1 MQTEQQE
8 NPARVKADIV
18 AAVVLVLFGLFIFY
32 EAYTMPRLEA
42 RGIHPASIPGLVPM
56 LLGAALAF
64 MGAIL
69 GIRSW
74 RIEAAGGWKELC
86 RLFVTL
92 TAARVLAALVLI
104 LGFTLVLVGWLPF
117 WAATMIFIAI
127 FVLTFEMVLTDAP
140 SSWKSSVFWALL
152 TAIVCGGAIYYL
164 FAIVFLVR
172 LP

>member
-8 NPARVKADIV
+8 SAARVKADIV
-18 AAVVLVLFGLFIFY
+18 GAIILVLFGLFIFY
-32 EAYTMPRLEA
+32 ESYTMPRLEA

-64 MGAIL
+64 MGALL

-74 RIEAAGGWKELC
+74 RITAPGGWKALAG
-86 RLFVTL
+86 LFVTL
-92 TAARVLAALVLI
+92 TAARVVAALVLI

-127 FVLTFEMVLTDAP
+127 FVLTFELLLTDTVVP
-140 SSWKSSVFWALL
+140 WKFSIFWALV
-152 TAIVCGGAIYYL
+152 TAVVCGSAIYYL